1 MTKPSGPLPSP
12 EWMLNVCSVLAKL
25 SDLPLI
31 LDSEPI
37 NETTCSEISPHV
49 RDTIL
54 PDGNCL
60 LRALSKEVTGTQEN
74 HRAVRLSIIAFM
86 LEPLNAIEFASVLL
100 GRAPDADVSPLSLI
114 VSYIERTKVCSN
126 AAWGT
131 DKEMIVAATLFQTD
145 ILVFSQFGSKRSWQC
160 VRPAFRN
167 DHCTLPAA
175 GIKLHLYHTRSNDH
189 YDRVVPHLTSLASE
203 ASEPR
208 TLF

>member
-1 MTKPSGPLPSP
+1 MQ
-12 EWMLNVCSVLAKL
+12 ML
-25 SDLPLI
+25 
-31 LDSEPI
+31 
-37 NETTCSEISPHV
+37 
-49 RDTIL
+49 
-54 PDGNCL
+54 
-60 LRALSKEVTGTQEN
+60 
-74 HRAVRLSIIAFM
+74 
-86 LEPLNAIEFASVLL
+86 
-100 GRAPDADVSPLSLI
+100 SPLSLI